1 MLTGPSGKMLGRVAV
16 ARQHLGA
23 EYLHLMITRTLS
35 MNNKTL
41 LRIAF
46 LLLMALVATLA
57 LRAQTPGQM
66 TILRPPAGAKVAL
79 VEFADLQCPDCARA
93 AMLIDEASKAYN
105 LPVVV
110 YDFPLPQH
118 PWSFEAA
125 VIAHYLKTKSTPK
138 NPLDMK
144 YRLFIY
150 ENQPAITPQNLR
162 SYVDKF
168 AKANNVAIPFV
179 VDPQG
184 KFAAEV
190 RKDKD
195 KGIAA
200 NVQHTPT
207 LYVVTAK
214 TSGTP
219 FVEVVDR
226 GNLFNMID
234 QALAETKNLSVKAET
249 TTAKKTAPAK
259 K

>member
-1 MLTGPSGKMLGRVAV
+1 MN
-16 ARQHLGA
+16 
-23 EYLHLMITRTLS
+23 TRTLF
-35 MNNKTL
+35 MTNKTL

-46 LLLMALVATLA
+46 LLALALVATIA
-57 LRAQTPGQM
+57 LRAQTPGQLN
-66 TILRPPAGAKVAL
+66 ILKPPAGAKVAL

-93 AMLIDEASKAYN
+93 APLIEEASKAYN
-105 LPVVV
+105 IPAVV

-138 NPLDMK
+138 NPLETK
-144 YRLFIY
+144 YRLYIY

-168 AKANNVAIPFV
+168 AQANGISIPFV

-184 KFAAEV
+184 KFAAAV
-190 RKDKD
+190 RADKD
-195 KGIAA
+195 KGIAV
-200 NVQHTPT
+200 NIQHTPT

-226 GNLFNMID
+226 TNLFNMID
-234 QALAETKNLSVKAET
+234 QAIAETKNLPAPRTEAAVKKS
-249 TTAKKTAPAK
+249 TATKK
-259 K
+259 

>member
-1 MLTGPSGKMLGRVAV
+1 MT
-16 ARQHLGA
+16 
-23 EYLHLMITRTLS
+23 
-35 MNNKTL
+35 NKTL

-46 LLLMALVATLA
+46 LLALALVATIA
-57 LRAQTPGQM
+57 LRAQTPGQLN
-66 TILRPPAGAKVAL
+66 ILKPPAGAKVAL

-93 AMLIDEASKAYN
+93 APLIEEASKAYN
-105 LPVVV
+105 IPAVV

-138 NPLDMK
+138 NPLETK
-144 YRLFIY
+144 YRLYIY

-168 AKANNVAIPFV
+168 AQANGISIPFV

-184 KFAAEV
+184 KFAAAV
-190 RKDKD
+190 RADKD
-195 KGIAA
+195 KGIAV
-200 NVQHTPT
+200 NIQHTPT

-226 GNLFNMID
+226 TNLFNMID
-234 QALAETKNLSVKAET
+234 QAIAETKNLPAPRTEAAVKKS
-249 TTAKKTAPAK
+249 TATKK
-259 K
+259 

>member
-1 MLTGPSGKMLGRVAV
+1 
-16 ARQHLGA
+16 
-23 EYLHLMITRTLS
+23 

-41 LRIAF
+41 LRIGF
-46 LLLMALVATLA
+46 LLLLALVGTVA
-57 LRAQTPGQM
+57 LRAQTPGQIN
-66 TILRPPAGAKVAL
+66 ILRPPAGAKVAL
-79 VEFADLQCPDCARA
+79 VEFADLECPDCARA
-93 AMLIDEASKAYN
+93 APLIEEASKAYN
-105 LPVVV
+105 IPAVV

-125 VIAHYLKTKSTPK
+125 VIAHYLRTKSTAK
-138 NPLDMK
+138 NPLESK
-144 YRLFIY
+144 YRLYIY
-150 ENQPAITPQNLR
+150 ENQPAITAQNLR
-162 SYVDKF
+162 QFVDKF
-168 AKANNVAIPFV
+168 ATANNVAIPFV

-195 KGIAA
+195 KGTAVNI
-200 NVQHTPT
+200 QHTPT

-226 GNLFNMID
+226 SNLFNLID
-234 QALAETKNLSVKAET
+234 QAIAETKNLPSAKSE
-249 TTAKKTAPAK
+249 TTAKKTAHK

>member
-1 MLTGPSGKMLGRVAV
+1 MN
-16 ARQHLGA
+16 
-23 EYLHLMITRTLS
+23 TRILFMT
-35 MNNKTL
+35 NKTL

-46 LLLMALVATLA
+46 LLALALVATIA
-57 LRAQTPGQM
+57 LRAQTPGQLN
-66 TILRPPAGAKVAL
+66 ILKPPAGAKVAL

-93 AMLIDEASKAYN
+93 APLIEEASKAYN
-105 LPVVV
+105 IPAVV

-138 NPLDMK
+138 NPLETK
-144 YRLFIY
+144 YRLYIY

-168 AKANNVAIPFV
+168 AQASGISIPFV

-184 KFAAEV
+184 KFAAAV
-190 RKDKD
+190 RADKD
-195 KGIAA
+195 KGIAV
-200 NVQHTPT
+200 NIQHTPT

-226 GNLFNMID
+226 TNLFNMID
-234 QALAETKNLSVKAET
+234 QAIAETKNLPAPRTEAAVKT
-249 TTAKKTAPAK
+249 STATKK
-259 K
+259 